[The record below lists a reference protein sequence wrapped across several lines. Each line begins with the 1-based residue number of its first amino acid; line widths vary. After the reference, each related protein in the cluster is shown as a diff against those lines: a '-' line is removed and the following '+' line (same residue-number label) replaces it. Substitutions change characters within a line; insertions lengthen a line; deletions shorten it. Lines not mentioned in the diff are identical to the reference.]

1 MQQRSEDNGHSSE
14 ALVDLT
20 ETQTPLPRLCPGPL
34 SETCSRERDA
44 AARSRWGGSF
54 WCGGAGSAQKL
65 SESESESRSSK
76 ASPVKT
82 LQALLCNPG
91 PA

>member
-44 AARSRWGGSF
+44 AARSLGVRVRDTE
-54 WCGGAGSAQKL
+54 L
-65 SESESESRSSK
+65 P
-76 ASPVKT
+76 AS
-82 LQALLCNPG
+82 LLCNPG